1 MTKAFTSI
9 LLSILSLA
17 GSTAWAQKSVT
28 LFDTQ
33 SGAST
38 RYRIP
43 SIARLNDGTLM
54 AFSDLRY
61 GTGDIGNGY
70 DTAQGIEVVG
80 KSSSDN
86 GSNWGTQQTVTSR
99 SDNATDNDGSNGYN
113 YAHGDAATVVDRES
127 GKILMVTASGLH
139 GFFSS
144 SYKLQVARSISEDN
158 GTNWSTSNIS
168 DQLYKNDTYVKHLFF
183 SSGRMIQSTI
193 VKKGDYYRIYAA
205 VNTRIEANNTASNN
219 GGSRVVYSDDFGATW
234 NYLGGVSAMPVPYG
248 DECKVEELPN
258 GNILLSCRA
267 YTNTTISNYSSTG
280 YGRYYNI
287 FSFTDRENATGS
299 WGAVQRSGGSNVSG
313 QVYGASCNGEI
324 LLVPAKRASD
334 GKQMYVL
341 LQSIPADANR
351 NYVSIYW
358 KALETEADYDNPSD
372 FVSGWTKYQV
382 STTSS
387 AYSTMVL
394 DQNGDVAFFY
404 EETSLNSGYDMVFK
418 SLPLS
423 TITSGAYSYSASPS
437 GTYHTTSE
445 PTIEASPAPV
455 SAPKFSVNSGTF
467 SVAQTVELT
476 CDTEGATIYYTSD
489 GSEPTAKS
497 TRYTGAITI
506 SESTTLKAI
515 AIDADGNSSTVIT
528 ATYSIV
534 PVDNFSKQ
542 GTKIS
547 LDYNSSHQLF
557 SSGANGSDKDKQ
569 FFGFLR
575 HDIAHVQLISSNTP
589 DLNTEG
595 AGIFVQ
601 NTNNMLFDASSH
613 YLGFWNGTLDSGSR
627 TQYCYLAIVAPKGYR
642 FTRYEMEF
650 DAANSTATNPTI
662 EQYTY
667 DADGNPVYSDDQ
679 LFTVSETNT
688 SLDKSL
694 DNASN
699 VLYFRVDNHLTD
711 KGYSLLLK
719 SLQVTYVID
728 QPFQA
733 QVPNSDGNLDVHT
746 GLLDLGTFSYNGKG
760 ANYWSFD
767 RDYVTDYQEVNVV
780 SSTGEKQSEVV
791 TVDGTEYF
799 VAAANGDYYVEAPQ
813 KFRLTGAAFNFL
825 RSDVEGNTTVV
836 DYTSYT
842 PSTSSSGDTIIIGTS
857 NGNYLS
863 ISGTS
868 TAGTN
873 VTDRESATRFVI
885 TYTRGRYTLKSG
897 DYYLYMEE
905 ESAAFYLSTSAKY
918 WSYNSNSGYGLG
930 YSISSSGYW
939 PGQSSSSTKYIYYG
953 GDNWGYTSTGG
964 NSNAVLQ
971 QVTTKASGT
980 AYTAADFTATVFNRE
995 NTATATDGERELTA
1009 SASTATVEVAD
1020 YNNDAIHFKISGL
1033 TTGSAALYNV
1043 SLTLLP
1049 LNPEVQTLQVAANVD
1064 GKDVGSSEVSSLNYQ
1079 FFSGDTV
1086 KVLVPKD
1093 AASPY
1098 SIVFRKAENEEKT
1111 LWYTSGMNNNSSSSG
1126 GYSNYYLVNSPSNSG
1141 DYLDLTASDYP
1152 SARVNAD
1159 EAGTEQLLAT
1169 NIDEVV
1175 AGSATELKDNEFSKA
1190 DAEYKSVSLAAKASK
1205 TVYVYSADEP
1215 TFQIMPSGTGS
1226 KHIDYRYYE
1235 ITVKPVVENEKPVI
1249 AVTPIYSATLKSAPH
1264 KQSSSLTSDGS
1275 TLDTKHQYV
1284 GITVTSEPENK
1295 GETAYGVLTNTEI
1308 ISAIHDALAKQNY
1321 CGFTESAPYRGI
1333 LYVDMSQ
1340 LTTVAGESTDGVNHW
1355 DAFNDATA
1363 DNCLYFMP
1371 EGFNRNVENTI
1382 ARKGSGFEAVGDIV
1396 VADQQPFFTPYSF
1409 VTGTRHAKYEREGTV
1424 SGSTGTAKA
1433 LVGNMTAV
1441 LPFNVSLTSDGYLK
1455 TSSDA
1460 VDNSICFHDITG
1472 FGQVTNVRPGSGEA
1486 LTYAMLAQPV
1496 AEGIARANQPYYVTS
1511 ANLGFT
1517 FAISGAQF
1525 ASTADASLTRT
1536 AGNWTATG
1544 TYSGMQPDKADNLWY
1559 FSKDYFWKSGQLQ
1572 TYSNVNIRPF
1582 RAFYTTTANTANSAK
1597 ATVVFDG
1604 SDISDVTGISTVKAE
1619 SSLLIAAGDGFISL
1633 TATSPAQYSICNVAG
1648 QVVSRGKMACGEV
1661 RNLPLPPGIYMVGG
1675 VKVAVR

>member
-1 MTKAFTSI
+1 MTRAFTTLLFA
-9 LLSILSLA
+9 LLSLV
-17 GSTAWAQKSVT
+17 GGTTWAQTAVT
-28 LFDTQ
+28 VFDTQ
-33 SGAST
+33 QNATT

-43 SIARLNDGTLM
+43 SIARLNDGTLL

-61 GTGDIGNGY
+61 GTGDIGFGSPL
-70 DTAQGIEVVG
+70 DIVAKTSA
-80 KSSSDN
+80 DN
-86 GSNWGTQQTVTSR
+86 GATWGSQQTVLKSNSNA
-99 SDNATDNDGSNGYN
+99 SDYT
-113 YAHGDAATVVDRES
+113 YAFGDASTVVDRETGHILLMDPA
-127 GKILMVTASGLH
+127 GKVKFTGDTYQNVVCSV
-139 GFFSS
+139 ST
-144 SYKLQVARSISEDN
+144 DN
-158 GTNWSTSNIS
+158 GSTWTTSEITS
-168 DQLYKNDTYVKHLFF
+168 KLYQNDTYVKHLFF

-205 VNTRIEANNTASNN
+205 VNTRIEPNNTTANN

-234 NYLGGVSAMPVPYG
+234 TYLGGVSAMPAPYG

-258 GNILLSCRA
+258 GNILLSCR
-267 YTNTTISNYSSTG
+267 TYST
-280 YGRYYNI
+280 GRYYNI
-287 FSFTDRENATGS
+287 FTFTDQTAGEGS
-299 WGAVQRSGGSNVSG
+299 WGATATSGSSDVSG
-313 QVYGASCNGEI
+313 QVYGTSCNGEL

-334 GKQMYVL
+334 GKQLYVL
-341 LQSIPADANR
+341 LQSIPAYSDR
-351 NYVSIYW
+351 RYVSIYW
-358 KALETEADYDNPSD
+358 KALETEADYDDPSD

-382 STTSS
+382 STTTS

-394 DQNGDVAFFY
+394 DQNGDVAFYY
-404 EETSLNSGYDMVFK
+404 EETSLNSGYDMVFR

-423 TITSGAYSYSASPS
+423 TITGNAYSYSASPS
-437 GTYHTTSE
+437 GSYHTTSE
-445 PTIEASPAPV
+445 PTTEASPVAIA
-455 SAPKFSVNSGTF
+455 APKFSVSSGTY
-467 SVAQTVELT
+467 SVGQTVELT
-476 CDTEGATIYYTSD
+476 CDTEGATIHYTTD
-489 GSEPTAKS
+489 GSTPTAES
-497 TRYTGAITI
+497 ATYTGAITI
-506 SESTTLKAI
+506 SQSTTLKAI
-515 AIDADGNSSTVIT
+515 AIDADGNQSTVAT

-534 PVDNFSKQ
+534 AADNISKQ

-557 SSGANGSDKDKQ
+557 SSGANGDDKDAQ

-601 NTNNMLFDASSH
+601 NTNNMLFDAATH
-613 YLGFWNGTLDSGSR
+613 YLGFWNGLLDTGDR
-627 TQYCYLAIVAPKGYR
+627 TQYCYLAIMAPMGYR

-650 DAANSTATNPTI
+650 DVENSTATNPTI

-667 DADGNPVYSDDQ
+667 DTDGNPVYSDDL
-679 LFTVSETNT
+679 LFPVSETNA

-694 DNASN
+694 DNGGN
-699 VLYFRVDNHLTD
+699 VLYFRVDNQATD

-728 QPFQA
+728 QPFPA
-733 QVPNSDGNLDVHT
+733 QVPNADGGLDVHT
-746 GLLDLGTFSYNGKG
+746 GLLDLGTFSYNNKG

-767 RDYVTDYQEVNVV
+767 RDRVVTDYQEVNVV
-780 SSTGEKQSEVV
+780 SSTGVKQTEVV
-791 TVDGTEYF
+791 TVDGNQYF

-813 KFRLTGAAFNFL
+813 KFRLTGAALNFL

-857 NGNYLS
+857 SGNYLS
-863 ISGTS
+863 ISGTG
-868 TAGTN
+868 TAGAN

-885 TYTRGRYTLKSG
+885 TYTSSGYTLKSG
-897 DYYLYMEE
+897 DYYLYMQ
-905 ESAAFYLSTSAKY
+905 SATAAFYLSTSAKY

-930 YSISSSGYW
+930 YSISSSGNR
-939 PGQSSSSTKYIYYG
+939 PGSSTSSTKYIYYG
-953 GDNWGYTSTGG
+953 GGNWGYTSTGG
-964 NSNAVLQ
+964 SSNAVILQ
-971 QVTTKASGT
+971 VATTTVGN

-995 NTATATDGERELTA
+995 NTATATDGERDLTA
-1009 SASTATVEVAD
+1009 SASTATVAVAD

-1033 TTGSAALYNV
+1033 TTGSAALYNFN
-1043 SLTLLP
+1043 LTLLP
-1049 LNPEVQTLQVAANVD
+1049 LNPEVQSLQVAATID
-1064 GKDVGSSEVSSLNYQ
+1064 GKDMGSSEVTSLNYQ

-1098 SIVFRKAENEEKT
+1098 SLVFRKTENEEKT
-1111 LWYTSGMNNNSSSSG
+1111 LWYTSGMNNNSSSTG
-1126 GYSNYYLVNSPSNSG
+1126 GYSNYYLVNSSAYSG
-1141 DYLDLTASDYP
+1141 DYLDLTATPWP
-1152 SARVNAD
+1152 SARVDAD
-1159 EAGTEQLLAT
+1159 EAGTAKLLAT

-1175 AGSATELKDNEFSKA
+1175 SGSATELKDNEFSKA
-1190 DAEYKSVSLAAKASK
+1190 NAVYKAVSLSANASK

-1235 ITVKPVVENEKPVI
+1235 ITVKPVVENEKPVVEI
-1249 AVTPIYSATLKSAPH
+1249 TPIYSETLKSAPH
-1264 KQSSSLTSDGS
+1264 KPSSSLSSDGS
-1275 TLDTKHQYV
+1275 KLDTRHQYV

-1308 ISAIHDALAKQNY
+1308 IAAIHDALAQENY
-1321 CGFTESAPYRGI
+1321 CGFTESDPYRGI

-1340 LTTVAGESTDGVNHW
+1340 LTTVTGESTDGVNNW

-1396 VADQQPFFTPYSF
+1396 VADQQPFYTPHSF

-1424 SGSTGTAKA
+1424 SGSTGSAKA

-1441 LPFNVSLTSDGYLK
+1441 LPFNVSLTTEGYLK

-1460 VDNSICFHDITG
+1460 VDNSIRFHDITG
-1472 FGQVTNVRPGSGEA
+1472 FGQVTSVRPGSGEA
-1486 LTYAMLAQPV
+1486 LTFAMLAQPV
-1496 AEGIARANQPYYVTS
+1496 SEGTARANQPYYVTS
-1511 ANLGFT
+1511 DNLGFT

-1525 ASTADASLTRT
+1525 LSTAEASLTRT
-1536 AGNWTATG
+1536 QGDWTATG
-1544 TYSGMQPDKADNLWY
+1544 TYSGIQPDKADNLWY

-1582 RAFYTTTANTANSAK
+1582 RAYYTTTANTANSAK

-1604 SDISDVTGISTVKAE
+1604 SEISDVTGISHVRPE
-1619 SSLLIAAGDGFISL
+1619 SGLLVIGGDGLISL
-1633 TATSPAQYSICNVAG
+1633 KASAAVPFSVYNVAG
-1648 QVVSRGKMACGEV
+1648 QVVSRGKMASGEV